1 MKKEYDKNEF
11 GGGNRNSLYVPMS
24 EVEQEALARLVDA
37 GDLCVHI
44 VDWGMVENP
53 KVTFGDARILLA
65 FRVDF
70 TRPEVPQDVH
80 YFDMELRTGAGLLLF
95 GPDRLPTEYGGKP
108 IGIAAGMFIDMEWH
122 IQIKSMDPKLVK
134 ALTGARGLTSRL
146 QDRDTGEMTETG
158 NMGLNSKQKG
168 RIHMLRE
175 GEKFAQADT
184 HRRSA
189 EATYNHDDKQKR

>member
-1 MKKEYDKNEF
+1 VGDKNEF

-24 EVEQEALARLVDA
+24 ELEQEALERLVSA
-37 GDLCVHI
+37 GDLRVCI
-44 VDWGMVENP
+44 LDWGVVENP
-53 KVTFGDARILLA
+53 KITYGDARIRFA

-80 YFDMELRTGAGLLLF
+80 FFDLELRTGAGLLLF

-108 IGIAAGMFIDMEWH
+108 IAVAAGLFIDMEWH

-134 ALTGARGLTSRL
+134 ALTGARGFTSRL
-146 QDRDTGEMTETG
+146 QDKDTGEMTETG
-158 NMGLNSKQKG
+158 NMGLNSKQKT

-175 GEKFAQADT
+175 GETFARNDSK
-184 HRRSA
+184 RRAA
-189 EATYNHDDKQKR
+189 EAKWNHDKKQR